1 MNTLT
6 PTQILVAGALL
17 FVLSWAWW
25 SGARR
30 ARAAAEAS
38 WTRTRLV
45 SLTGRVLLNA
55 GLLVTVQ
62 WAVIANATS
71 TWLLL
76 AVLGLPALFA
86 AYALTRATTI
96 TTVAPPARDGH

>member
-1 MNTLT
+1 MTALT
-6 PTQILVAGALL
+6 PTHVLVAVTLL
-17 FVLSWAWW
+17 LALSWAWS

-38 WTRTRLV
+38 RARTRLV

-62 WAVIANATS
+62 WAVIANSTS

-86 AYALTRATTI
+86 AYALTRATTLA
-96 TTVAPPARDGH
+96 TPAPPTRDDH